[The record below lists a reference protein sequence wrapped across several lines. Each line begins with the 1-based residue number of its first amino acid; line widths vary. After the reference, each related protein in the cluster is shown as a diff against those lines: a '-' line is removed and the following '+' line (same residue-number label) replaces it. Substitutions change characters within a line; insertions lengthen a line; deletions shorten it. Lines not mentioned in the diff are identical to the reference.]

1 MARRQLIFEL
11 LKQMQSRKLFSRQL
25 DPSLTKRP
33 GHSDSNVADVF
44 DSFCALSPL
53 SCYFGLSSDLE
64 VMKPVLGVI
73 CDMSGLRPQLSMVAQ
88 LRAVSRLSS

>member
-11 LKQMQSRKLFSRQL
+11 LKQMQSRKLFWATRQL

-44 DSFCALSPL
+44 GSFCALSY
-53 SCYFGLSSDLE
+53 YFGLSSDLE

-88 LRAVSRLSS
+88 LHAVSRLSS